1 MSTQREKAEE
11 LRRLHAAPEPLV
23 LVNAWDAA
31 SARVVAEAPGCR
43 AIATA
48 SWSIAAARGLPD
60 GEAISRESMIDA
72 VGVVARAVE
81 LPVTADLER
90 GFGDAR
96 VTIESALEA
105 GAVGCNLEDSDG
117 SGGLWPAQEHA
128 AVVAA
133 ARAAGD
139 AAGIP
144 LVINARTD
152 VYLTDV
158 IPPDE
163 RVVAALERGAAYLE
177 AGADCIFVPGV
188 RDLAVL
194 EELAREM
201 GGPVSVLG
209 GAGGPTLAEL
219 ARIGIARVSYGPG
232 PLGVAMAALSRAAE
246 TLLAGGD
253 PPADLAFRV

>member
-1 MSTQREKAEE
+1 M
-11 LRRLHAAPEPLV
+11 

-31 SARVVAEAPGCR
+31 SARVVAAAPGAR

-48 SWSIAAARGLPD
+48 SWSIAAARGYPD
-60 GEAISRESMIDA
+60 GEAISREEMIDGRRGSWRA
-72 VGVVARAVE
+72 AVE

-96 VTIESALEA
+96 LTLECAIEA

-117 SGGLWPAQEHA
+117 SGGLWPAEEHA

-139 AAGIP
+139 AAGVPI
-144 LVINARTD
+144 VINARTD

-158 IPPDE
+158 VPAEE

-177 AGADCIFVPGV
+177 AGADCIFV
-188 RDLAVL
+188 
-194 EELAREM
+194 
-201 GGPVSVLG
+201 
-209 GAGGPTLAEL
+209 AGFVGTW
-219 ARIGIARVSYGPG
+219 RR
-232 PLGVAMAALSRAAE
+232 SR
-246 TLLAGGD
+246 
-253 PPADLAFRV
+253 RW

>member
-1 MSTQREKAEE
+1 
-11 LRRLHAAPEPLV
+11 V
-23 LVNAWDAA
+23 WDAA
-31 SARVVAEAPGCR
+31 SARAVAAAPGCR
-43 AIATA
+43 ALATA
-48 SWSIAAARGLPD
+48 SWAIAAARGVAD
-60 GEAISRESMIDA
+60 GEVLSREEMLYA
-72 VGVVARAVE
+72 VGVVARAAE

-90 GFGDAR
+90 GYGDVR
-96 VTIESALEA
+96 ITVEGALEA

-117 SGGLWPAQEHA
+117 AGGLWPAEEHA

-163 RVVAALERGAAYLE
+163 RLLAALERGAAYLD

-188 RDLAVL
+188 RDVTLLTALAK
-194 EELAREM
+194 EM
-201 GGPVSVLG
+201 GGPVSVLA
-209 GAGGPTLAEL
+209 GAGGPPLAEL
-219 ARIGIARVSYGPG
+219 ARLGIARVSYGPG
-232 PLGVAMAALSRAAE
+232 PQGVAMAALSRAAE

-253 PPADLAFRV
+253 PPADLAYRS